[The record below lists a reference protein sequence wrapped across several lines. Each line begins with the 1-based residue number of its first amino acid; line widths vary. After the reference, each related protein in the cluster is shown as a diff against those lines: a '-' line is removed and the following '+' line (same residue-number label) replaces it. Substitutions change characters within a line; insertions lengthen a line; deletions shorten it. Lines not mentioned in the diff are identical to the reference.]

1 MIATSVLLAL
11 LGCTGDPT
19 VGTLSQNVG
28 EAFAPC
34 SEAEIR
40 YLASKHNFMT
50 AFRPCGNNHFQDYA
64 WSPDGRKLY
73 FQLGMSHHI
82 MDAESPTKDTRV
94 VPSPSPTGPGIW
106 VSPTRLVVPVGPP
119 PDAPDGPPQH
129 LALYD
134 TEQATIFDVAVPA
147 QWGVIADLQRDS
159 DPGSVLLTAEIGG
172 RPRPFR
178 IDLSDGSVS
187 EPFPWLGDVD
197 TLTFTPEADALVI
210 GSGETVTLYQAST
223 GTPRGSWSPALR
235 GSLHRDGRWL
245 MLEHEAEPV
254 SVFYQRAWDE
264 LSEAAR
270 ERELRRAKRFE
281 EQLPETF
288 ETEVRPPTLS
298 FVDLPTSRRWRIDSV
313 YGHDFEWYNP
323 TPFYGSFVLWG
334 FEGKQFK
341 RNVLLG
347 DFTSRMHTAAAG
359 GTFIGVEPFGPEQ
372 GASYTPAPPS
382 GAPPSGAPT
391 KSEGP

>member
-1 MIATSVLLAL
+1 MIATGALLAL
-11 LGCTGDPT
+11 IGCSGDPT

-40 YLASKHNFMT
+40 YLTSKHNFMT

-73 FQLGMSHHI
+73 FQLGMGHHI

-94 VPSPSPTGPGIW
+94 VPSPSPTGPGTW
-106 VSPTRLVVPVGPP
+106 VSPTRLVVPVGP
-119 PDAPDGPPQH
+119 APNDPGGPPQH

-134 TEQATIFDVAVPA
+134 TEQATIFDVAVPP
-147 QWGVIADLQRDS
+147 QWGKIDNLQRDNT
-159 DPGSVLLTAEIGG
+159 PNSVLLTAQIEGT
-172 RPRPFR
+172 PRAFR
-178 IDLSDGSVS
+178 IDLSTGDVS
-187 EPFPWLGDVD
+187 EPFPWLSAVD
-197 TLTFTPEADALVI
+197 TLTLTPEADALVI
-210 GSGETVTLYQAST
+210 GVGDTVTLYAASS
-223 GTPRGSWSPALR
+223 GAVRGSWAPASR

-245 MLEHEAEPV
+245 MLEHESDPI

-264 LSEAAR
+264 LSEQAR

-281 EQLPETF
+281 ERLPETF

-298 FVDLPTSRRWRIDSV
+298 FVDLPSGRRWRMDSV
-313 YGHDFEWYNP
+313 YGHDFEWYGP

-334 FEGKQFK
+334 FEGKQVK

-347 DFTSRMHTAAAG
+347 DFTSRMHTAAADS
-359 GTFIGVEPFGPEQ
+359 TFIGVEPFGAEQ
-372 GASYTPAPPS
+372 GATYTPAPEEAKPEAAA
-382 GAPPSGAPT
+382 AP
-391 KSEGP
+391 